1 MQKYGLIG
9 DPISHSKSPAIQNAA
24 LQACQIN
31 GEYRLL
37 NTPGEE
43 LAQIVARL
51 RADNVQGFNVTTP
64 FKQAIIPFLAG
75 LDSSAAQIQAANT
88 VKNIAGKWIGYSTDG
103 AGFWASV
110 TVTPGMKVALLG
122 AGGAA
127 KAIISTRPANV
138 ELMVFNHLSP
148 QFIDH
153 QTELKQLFGIE
164 LQPLSVITT
173 MLGELDMLI
182 NATSVGLTDNLSI
195 LTQAEVAQL
204 PAKAV
209 IVDLIYRTEATLL
222 MTYARQ
228 TGHQVI
234 GGLPMLVYQGA
245 LSFEIWHLQTAPLAS
260 MTAALGD

>member
-24 LQACQIN
+24 LQACQIK

-75 LDSSAAQIQAANT
+75 LDQSAAQIQAVNT
-88 VKNIAGKWIGYSTDG
+88 VKNVAGKWIGYSTDG
-103 AGFWASV
+103 AGFWQSI
-110 TVTPGMKVALLG
+110 TVTPGMQVALLG
-122 AGGAA
+122 AGGAV
-127 KAIISTRPANV
+127 KAIISARPANV
-138 ELMVFNHLSP
+138 ELVVFNHVSP
-148 QFIDH
+148 HFTQH
-153 QTELKQLFGIE
+153 KVELQQLFGIE
-164 LQPLSVITT
+164 LQPLPALTPK
-173 MLGELDMLI
+173 LGALDMLI
-182 NATSVGLTDNLSI
+182 NATSVGLTDDLSI

-209 IVDLIYRTEATLL
+209 VVDLIYRTQETLL

-234 GGLPMLVYQGA
+234 GGLPMLVNQGA
-245 LSFEIWHLQTAPLAS
+245 LSFEIWQQQVTPIAS
-260 MTAALGD
+260 MTAALAD